1 MPLRE
6 PKRRN
11 PFFLW
16 ARDKLG
22 LLSHALVGVHHT
34 VVGYHHSS
42 VDSRSW
48 VSPHVGVQKG
58 RSEKKQVIVAGQQ
71 PSDGSAEVLFLRL
84 GQKLESELFLA
95 FQVTKRMAYLFSA
108 ASLSP
113 KNPRKIQVTAV
124 QP

>member
-58 RSEKKQVIVAGQQ
+58 RSEKKQVIVAGRR
-71 PSDGSAEVLFLRL
+71 PRDRSALVLFLKRNKNMMKNVY
-84 GQKLESELFLA
+84 KLKPTKFLK
-95 FQVTKRMAYLFSA
+95 QCIQH
-108 ASLSP
+108 P
-113 KNPRKIQVTAV
+113 KTANT
-124 QP
+124 